1 MQASEIHDYASR
13 LLKDHADKAQLIAAQ
28 RAVECEKRG
37 DQSEAQDWRRIR
49 DALKEMQGPHVS

>member
-37 DQSEAQDWRRIR
+37 DQSEAQD
-49 DALKEMQGPHVS
+49 